1 MSIANA
7 VASASAYLTEH
18 PEEARYRDSQATA
31 KLEHGLVVSITG
43 PGGEAART
51 DMPTGIG
58 GTASVPSPGWL
69 FRAATASCVAAL
81 VGIRAAAT
89 GVTLDHVEITVDSE
103 SDDRG
108 ILGLDPDIPAGALSM
123 RVAANVRARG
133 LTGEATEELI
143 RWAVDHCPVLD
154 TVRRAVPIDVSIG

>member
-1 MSIANA
+1 MSIADA
-7 VASASAYLTEH
+7 VASASTYLTEH
-18 PEEARYRDSQATA
+18 PDEARYRDSQATA
-31 KLEHGLVVSITG
+31 KLEHGLVVSVTG
-43 PGGEAART
+43 PGGETTRT

-58 GTASVPSPGWL
+58 GTASLPSPGWL

-89 GVTLDHVEITVDSE
+89 SVTLEHVEITVDSE

-108 ILGLDPDIPAGALSM
+108 ILGLDPDVPAGALSM

-133 LTGEATEELI
+133 LDAAATEELI

-154 TVRRAVPIDVSIG
+154 TVRRAVPIELV